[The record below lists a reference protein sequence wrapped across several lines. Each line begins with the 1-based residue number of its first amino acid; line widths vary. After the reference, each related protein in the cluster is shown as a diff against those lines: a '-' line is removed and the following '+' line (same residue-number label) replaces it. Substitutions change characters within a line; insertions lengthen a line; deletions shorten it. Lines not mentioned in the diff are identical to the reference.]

1 MKKLILY
8 LVCCLLIL
16 SCACSKDK
24 EQIERK
30 KESINETSI
39 LGNTEEI
46 ISKNYTVQYGW
57 FVNSENQIYRSGEDL
72 KETELVL
79 EISDVSDMAGQVD
92 TFFVNKECAFLSYF
106 SDIQEIVVMYTD
118 DSGKTWNET
127 YVSYKE
133 YGGPNE
139 TFLSFVDENIGYLLY
154 CSDPAAGKMN
164 KILFV
169 SKDGGKT
176 FQEQSELS
184 TVMRNQPADMLFFT
198 ETCGFITTV
207 NYGGEA
213 YLYQTVDGGI
223 TWNPV
228 KVNVP
233 NVEKFSYVNG
243 VRLEKVESSNQQATL
258 ILKGVGEEECYFE
271 FITKDMGENWELVQL

>member
-1 MKKLILY
+1 MKKLIMSLW
-8 LVCCLLIL
+8 CCLLIL
-16 SCACSKDK
+16 ACACSGG
-24 EQIERK
+24 
-30 KESINETSI
+30 KESTNETSN
-39 LGNTEEI
+39 LGDTEEI
-46 ISKNYTVQYGW
+46 ISENDTVQYGW
-57 FVNSENQIYRSGEDL
+57 FINDQNQIYRVDEDL
-72 KETELVL
+72 KEAELVF
-79 EISDVSDMAGQVD
+79 EISDVSDMSGQID
-92 TFFVNKECAFLSYF
+92 TFFLNKECAFLSYF
-106 SDIQEIVVMYTD
+106 TDLQEIVVIYTG

-133 YGGPNE
+133 HGGPNE

-271 FITKDMGENWELVQL
+271 FITKDMGENWELVQ